1 MTELRWGC
9 SVAVAAATLACAAL
23 TAPEVRAEKT
33 LGHFQEITVAV
44 ADDFACGE
52 RVKIRLAAPAP
63 ASYADRKRME
73 QLVAT
78 LQAMLRF
85 ECESFKDVMF
95 EGFVADQA
103 VYRAVTSEKGGWA
116 LLTMKEPAAPA
127 QPTGPAASTT
137 PQEVQ
142 SKDTAKSFLPE
153 LGSPPKPQPR
163 RPAQATPVAPSAG
176 SDPWTK
182 MQKTTTAGAFA
193 IDNYNFPVLMSR
205 LYFGEFDK
213 IPDDEKT
220 RSVVVSVMSALNR
233 NCGERPTQVGLAAMR
248 YGSRMMREMDRDPTK
263 VLEHTLG
270 PLAKMIQGFESG
282 GGILSGFEAMASSS
296 GSMIVT
302 EGVEDGENLVRTQ
315 GCGTANYK
323 QFARNMDDLILGRS
337 RQEPAPEDEVLFST
351 LMHPSLRQRL
361 ALPDPDAVLR
371 ERQMQAYMT
380 AANDSCTKKYTNR
393 VFCNCV
399 VSELKKMEFADG
411 EWEQIGADFSALAK
425 LGRTHQELRATVRSC
440 NK

>member
-1 MTELRWGC
+1 
-9 SVAVAAATLACAAL
+9 VAAAALVYAAL
-23 TAPEVRAEKT
+23 TTPEARAEKV

-52 RVKIRLAAPAP
+52 RVKIRLAAPDPAP
-63 ASYADRKRME
+63 YADRELME

-78 LQAMLRF
+78 VQAMLRF
-85 ECESFKDVMF
+85 ECESFKDIML

-103 VYRAVTSEKGGWA
+103 VYRAVTSETGGWA
-116 LLTMKEPAAPA
+116 LLTMKEPAAPT
-127 QPTGPAASTT
+127 QPIGPAVSTR
-137 PQEVQ
+137 PQEMQ
-142 SKDTAKSFLPE
+142 SKDAANSFLPE
-153 LGSPPKPQPR
+153 LGLKPKREPPSVAP
-163 RPAQATPVAPSAG
+163 ATPAAPSAG
-176 SDPWTK
+176 SDPWTR
-182 MQKTTTAGAFA
+182 MQKTTTVGSFA
-193 IDNYNFPVLMSR
+193 TDNYNFPVLMSR
-205 LYFGEFDK
+205 LYFAEFDK

-233 NCGERPTQVGLAAMR
+233 NCGERSTQVGLAAMR

-270 PLAKMIQGFESG
+270 PLAKMIQEFESG

-337 RQEPAPEDEVLFST
+337 HQEPAPDDDVLFST
-351 LMHPSLRQRL
+351 LMQPSLRQRL
-361 ALPDPDAVLR
+361 GLPDPDAVLR
-371 ERQMQAYMT
+371 ERQTQAYIT
-380 AANDSCTKKYTNR
+380 AANDSCTKTYTNR
-393 VFCNCV
+393 DFCNCV
-399 VSELKKMEFADG
+399 ISELKQMEFADS

-425 LGRTHQELRATVRSC
+425 LGRTHQGLRTTVRSC
-440 NK
+440 NR

>member
-1 MTELRWGC
+1 MTELRWVR
-9 SVAVAAATLACAAL
+9 SVAVAAAALACAAL
-23 TAPEVRAEKT
+23 TAPEARAEKT

-52 RVKIRLAAPAP
+52 RVEIRLAAPDPAP
-63 ASYADRKRME
+63 YADRERME

-78 LQAMLRF
+78 VQAMLRF
-85 ECESFKDVMF
+85 ECESFKDVML
-95 EGFVADQA
+95 EGFVGDQA

-116 LLTMKEPAAPA
+116 LLTMEEPVAPT
-127 QPTGPAASTT
+127 QRTASNK

-142 SKDTAKSFLPE
+142 SKDAAESFLPE
-153 LGSPPKPQPR
+153 LGSGPKPQSP
-163 RPAQATPVAPSAG
+163 PAAEGTPAAPSAG

-193 IDNYNFPVLMSR
+193 TDNYNFPVLMSR
-205 LYFGEFDK
+205 LYFGEFAK

-220 RSVVVSVMSALNR
+220 RNVVVSVMSALNR

-337 RQEPAPEDEVLFST
+337 RQEPAPDDEVLFST